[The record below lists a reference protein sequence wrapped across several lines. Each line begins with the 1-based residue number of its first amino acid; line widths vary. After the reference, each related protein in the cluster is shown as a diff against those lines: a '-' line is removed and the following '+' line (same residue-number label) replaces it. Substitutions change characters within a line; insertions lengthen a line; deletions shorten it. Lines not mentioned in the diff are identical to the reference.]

1 MRLCSVVDILHEPI
15 MLRGILRRIL
25 ASVQVCVLDV
35 QWVLCRIDFTVDI
48 VHGHCIENDW
58 IGSAVEF
65 LVWIETHLLLLL
77 NRLTLKV
84 LFVPVLRLATIDHYA
99 NRSIIFLVFL
109 FAARTALA
117 AMASKRNP
125 MLGPG

>member
-1 MRLCSVVDILHEPI
+1 
-15 MLRGILRRIL
+15 MLRGVLRRIL

-35 QWVLCRIDFTVDI
+35 QWILCRIYFTVDI
-48 VHGHCIENDW
+48 VQGHCIENDW
-58 IGSAVEF
+58 IAFVVDF
-65 LVWIETHLLLLL
+65 FVWIETHLLLLL

-84 LFVPVLRLATIDHYA
+84 LFVPVLRQATIDHYA

-109 FAARTALA
+109 SAARTALA